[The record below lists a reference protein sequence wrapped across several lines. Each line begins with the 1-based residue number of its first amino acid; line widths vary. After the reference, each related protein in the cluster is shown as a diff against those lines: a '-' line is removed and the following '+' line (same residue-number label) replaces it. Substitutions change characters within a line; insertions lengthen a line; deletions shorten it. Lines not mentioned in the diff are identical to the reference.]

1 MNKSFIE
8 VYDNVLPDDICDYL
22 ISIFDREHM
31 MPNSGVKEVRTIMDP
46 TEGETNYVSALD
58 MRLWS
63 DNYMY
68 NSIINDLDFVLK
80 EKIFDYNK
88 KYYVWSSELSM
99 DLIPT
104 KEEKKKV
111 KEDDNNP
118 DVLNYYIYRHGD
130 YMMKK
135 YRHPDDGYYTWHSDW
150 STIPD
155 SIGRLLAVQFYL
167 NDVEEGGE
175 TEWYHQEIKVKPKKG
190 RLVIWPVGFTHTH
203 RGNKPIS
210 NDKYIVTAWF
220 TQRNLMG

>member
-31 MPNSGVKEVRTIMDP
+31 MPNSGVKEVRTVMDP

-88 KYYVWSSELSM
+88 K
-99 DLIPT
+99 
-104 KEEKKKV
+104 
-111 KEDDNNP
+111 
-118 DVLNYYIYRHGD
+118 
-130 YMMKK
+130 
-135 YRHPDDGYYTWHSDW
+135 
-150 STIPD
+150 
-155 SIGRLLAVQFYL
+155 
-167 NDVEEGGE
+167 
-175 TEWYHQEIKVKPKKG
+175 
-190 RLVIWPVGFTHTH
+190 
-203 RGNKPIS
+203 
-210 NDKYIVTAWF
+210 
-220 TQRNLMG
+220 